1 MYSWWFFSKKI
12 FDHNPSMKKLIVIL
26 FFIQTLSVNADQ
38 YFWKCYDDV
47 LMSTITNKIQSVE
60 KKKFKTANVYVDT
73 NEKTL
78 KYWSSNKDLMKELA
92 NNNPIKH
99 DFLIKK
105 ILINDEM
112 IITAHKPFKK
122 YPDEYNIFT
131 MDLKNKKLIRV
142 VSVMNGN
149 YTKYYDCDE
158 IPLK

>member
-1 MYSWWFFSKKI
+1 
-12 FDHNPSMKKLIVIL
+12 MKKLIIIL
-26 FFIQTLSVNADQ
+26 LFIQTLSVNADQ

-47 LMSTITNKIQSVE
+47 LMSAITNKIQSVE

-112 IITAHKPFKK
+112 ITTAHKPFKK

-158 IPLK
+158 ILLK